1 MAYRLLLLLWCLPFL
16 GMAQHGEFKMKIEAF
31 AQDMDSIYK
40 KSTLNISP
48 RDIGIIFDTYPSF
61 TQEFVLKAKEKQDNN
76 LGRSSKF
83 TYYFAFFAYDDN
95 SDLNYA
101 MKDWLKEF
109 FEDNSVRPGREVKK
123 YPYAK
128 PSIVIINETNI
139 SLMTFECSQY
149 DVLMYRE
156 WRSKMLSYFGDD
168 NSVVIELLCDGPL
181 QWTKNPPNPR
191 DRTWR

>member
-1 MAYRLLLLLWCLPFL
+1 
-16 GMAQHGEFKMKIEAF
+16 MKIEAF

-48 RDIGIIFDTYPSF
+48 RDIGVIFDTYPDY
-61 TQEFVLKAKEKQDNN
+61 TQEFVLKAREKRENS
-76 LGRSSKF
+76 LGRASKF
-83 TYYFAFFAYDDN
+83 TYYFAFLSYDDP
-95 SDLNYA
+95 SDLDYA

-109 FEDNSVRPGREVKK
+109 FEDQSVRPGRETKR
-123 YPYAK
+123 YPYGK
-128 PSIVIINETNI
+128 PSIVIVNKNNI

-149 DVLMYRE
+149 DVQMYRG
-156 WRSKMLSYFGDD
+156 WREKMLSYFGDA

-181 QWTKNPPNPR
+181 QWTKNPPDPK